1 MKLTESPVILKV
13 KENCAEK
20 LSNIVR
26 SEKPAVFVVQ
36 GLPASGK
43 TTFLNNV
50 KDYFDRNGI
59 SNSVIHSDNYIE
71 DFSEILAN
79 KKRYRI
85 GVIDIF
91 RKNGMYF
98 NSKTKKDESHGNIVV
113 SVLRNLIPNSELDLF
128 EIKVKDK
135 KGHYSWDAKSV
146 LRQLKRINLLPD
158 DKKFDY
164 LNLSML
170 FMSEYNSIKPEEL
183 HYPEVAANLR
193 ATMPKTI
200 LHIIEEIEK
209 IVQRGTEVFVSAGNR
224 ASSFNLLSLAEGTR
238 TIGGV
243 DGENNPIPYFTN
255 NSMIEDSMLLP
266 YDLKNNNAKGIELQL
281 DLAKLSKSQLRK
293 RIAKKQDYEIIKDV
307 VSNIKDK
314 IDFNYLQFSL
324 LWKLPQNLR
333 GKIYDVNTLL
343 SILNADISNEVMP
356 LGTHCD
362 ISLRQFFDMNAKGE
376 RHVIST
382 KKTHNVKNT
391 ISGTSF
397 AVPQAI
403 AEDIKLREQ
412 AKAFVEA
419 DYELFAKLLSYM

>member
-170 FMSEYNSIKPEEL
+170 FMSEYNSIKP
-183 HYPEVAANLR
+183 
-193 ATMPKTI
+193 
-200 LHIIEEIEK
+200 
-209 IVQRGTEVFVSAGNR
+209 
-224 ASSFNLLSLAEGTR
+224 
-238 TIGGV
+238 
-243 DGENNPIPYFTN
+243 
-255 NSMIEDSMLLP
+255 
-266 YDLKNNNAKGIELQL
+266 
-281 DLAKLSKSQLRK
+281 
-293 RIAKKQDYEIIKDV
+293 
-307 VSNIKDK
+307 
-314 IDFNYLQFSL
+314 
-324 LWKLPQNLR
+324 
-333 GKIYDVNTLL
+333 
-343 SILNADISNEVMP
+343 
-356 LGTHCD
+356 
-362 ISLRQFFDMNAKGE
+362 
-376 RHVIST
+376 
-382 KKTHNVKNT
+382 
-391 ISGTSF
+391 
-397 AVPQAI
+397 
-403 AEDIKLREQ
+403 
-412 AKAFVEA
+412 
-419 DYELFAKLLSYM
+419 